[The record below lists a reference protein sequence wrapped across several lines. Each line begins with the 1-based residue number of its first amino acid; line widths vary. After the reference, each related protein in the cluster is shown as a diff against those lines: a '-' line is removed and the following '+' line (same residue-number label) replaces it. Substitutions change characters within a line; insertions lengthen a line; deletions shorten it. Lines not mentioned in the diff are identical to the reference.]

1 MKYFFLFF
9 FNWSFAR
16 HIDRVHKI
24 KKINFKR
31 KCEYLFG
38 CWEGFAYFFFNFMF
52 ICHAGLVCVKMIS
65 CVELHHTRPSTFT
78 FIHSQIFI
86 LFFFSGIAVRQFI
99 NDSPGKCLWCG
110 GTEGLQLRVNSN
122 LSEDSSL
129 DPRCQATQK
138 FIMIPLLL
146 RKLLRGVWNDIEKS

>member
-1 MKYFFLFF
+1 MQYFFLFF

-38 CWEGFAYFFFNFMF
+38 CWEGFAYFSST
-52 ICHAGLVCVKMIS
+52 S
-65 CVELHHTRPSTFT
+65 CSFVMQVLYVSKWARVLRCIILGRLLLRS
-78 FIHSQIFI
+78 FIHKFS
-86 LFFFSGIAVRQFI
+86 FFFSGIAVRQFI
-99 NDSPGKCLWCG
+99 NDSAGKCLRCA
-110 GTEGLQLRVNSN
+110 GTEGLQLRMNSN
-122 LSEDSSL
+122 LSEDSSS

-146 RKLLRGVWNDIEKS
+146 RKLLRRV